1 MPRFRPS
8 RVLAATA
15 LALACAAAPI
25 AVNAREPTLTFTTLG
40 TNSGPIASPTRSQ
53 PANLLRYGSQ
63 TVLVD
68 VGDGAVGQL
77 ARSGVAIDEVQTLII
92 SHLHFDHTGGLFAL
106 LGLRRQT
113 LTTTPLAIYG
123 PPGTRRMVSDLM
135 KALEPGVE
143 VSATIVGRQ
152 AATDSTVTV
161 IEIDGPA
168 AFQLGELKVSA
179 VPNSH
184 YDTLKENPEGH
195 LSLSFRFDGPGRSI
209 LYTGDTGPSADVE
222 KLCAGVDL
230 LVSEIM
236 DPAESIARLKAAR
249 PGVPGAI
256 WMIVEAHFRREHL
269 SPEAVADLARTC
281 GAGALVLTHN
291 AIADENLDKA
301 RATIGAGYGGSIRFA
316 RDLDSF

>member
-1 MPRFRPS
+1 MPGLRPS
-8 RVLAATA
+8 RAIAAFA
-15 LALACAAAPI
+15 LALACGTAPMAA
-25 AVNAREPTLTFTTLG
+25 NAGEPALTFTTLG

-63 TVLVD
+63 VILVD
-68 VGDGAVGQL
+68 AGDGAVGQL
-77 ARSGVAIDEVQTLII
+77 ARAGVAIDEVQTLII

-113 LTTTPLAIYG
+113 LTTTPLTIYG
-123 PPGTRRMVSDLM
+123 PPGTRRMVADVM

-152 AATDSTVTV
+152 AATDATVTV

-168 AFQLGELKVSA
+168 SFQLGALKVSA

-184 YDTLKENPEGH
+184 YATLKENPEGH

-236 DPAESIARLKAAR
+236 DPAESITRLRAAR

-269 SPEAVADLARTC
+269 SPKSVADLARTC

-291 AIADENLDKA
+291 AIADGNLA
-301 RATIGAGYGGSIRFA
+301 NTGATISAGYGGSVRFA
-316 RDLDSF
+316 RDLESF